1 MAAMTDK
8 GSLAGTLIRF
18 SIPLVLSGVLQQ
30 MYAWAD
36 AFIVGNL
43 VGEGALAAI
52 GATTALSN
60 LFVLVITGLTL
71 GVSILAARL
80 YGQQDWEG
88 LKGLLPTFAAA
99 LGLLFC
105 VVGVLGSLTA
115 GPILTLMHTPEDI
128 ADMSRQYLQII
139 LLGLPFVAV
148 YNVYAAVLR
157 GMGESKAPLYAVL
170 VASLVNV
177 GMDLLLVGVFPMGV
191 QGAAAATLGAQV
203 MMAVF
208 MAGYAVRKRQWLSL
222 RQSGSCMDKKILW
235 EGLKLGLPVA
245 IQSSISSLGSLALQ
259 NFMNEFGSS
268 TLVAAITTAYR
279 VDTVLMLPV
288 INLSAGIST
297 ITAQSAGAG
306 DEERARRTLAV
317 GTGIMS
323 VTALALTALIMAI
336 GGNLIAMF
344 GVTAQATAI
353 GREFFR
359 TIAWFYLIYGLAMAM
374 RGYLEGM
381 GDVLFSSVMGIAAL
395 GLRIVLSY
403 GLADAVGNMII
414 AYAEAASWCAML
426 LFFFL
431 RCLWMARRPPQEAE
445 RPS

>member
-1 MAAMTDK
+1 MAAITDK

-36 AFIVGNL
+36 AVIVGNL
-43 VGEGALAAI
+43 VGEGALAAV

-88 LKGLLPTFAAA
+88 LKGLLPTFSAA

-157 GMGESKAPLYAVL
+157 GMGESKAPLYAML

-177 GMDLLLVGVFPMGV
+177 GMDLLLVGAFSMGV
-191 QGAAAATLGAQV
+191 RGAAAATLGAQV
-203 MMAVF
+203 MMAAF

-222 RQSGSCMDKKILW
+222 RQSGSCMNKKILW

-297 ITAQSAGAG
+297 MVAQSIGAG
-306 DEERARRTLAV
+306 DPRRARRILGVGSGMMSVVAV
-317 GTGIMS
+317 G
-323 VTALALTALIMAI
+323 LAAFIMAA
-336 GGNLIAMF
+336 GASLIAMF
-344 GVTAQATAI
+344 GVTQEATAI
-353 GREFFR
+353 GREFFHS
-359 TIAWFYLIYGLAMAM
+359 ISWFYLIYGLAMSL
-374 RGYLEGM
+374 RGFLEGM
-381 GDVLFSSVMGIAAL
+381 GDVLFSSAVGITAL
-395 GLRIVLSY
+395 GLRIALSY
-403 GLADAVGNMII
+403 GLADVVGNRII

-426 LFFFL
+426 LLFSL
-431 RCLWMARRPPQEAE
+431 RCLWKWRRPELAA
-445 RPS
+445 